1 MIGEKSCLLGI
12 APFAFR
18 TTRTATVTLVNSNV
32 THGVW
37 IQQPPQTVAAGAT
50 SGNFQM
56 SYNFQPPADL
66 QLDMHYSIPG
76 QTVNFTAAAIIDQP
90 HGGTVTCTPSGA
102 GPGQHHA
109 DIQRGWR
116 CPSLHTAFYFQLNAA
131 ERRPFHEN
139 FVAAAYLERVA
150 AVASSR
156 LPAAAAFLRSFRFWH
171 GRHSLKPRASL
182 RSR

>member
-1 MIGEKSCLLGI
+1 MPTGNCTVRIQNN
-12 APFAFR
+12 
-18 TTRTATVTLVNSNV
+18 TNATVTLVNSNV

-37 IQQPPQTVAAGAT
+37 NQQPPQTVAAGAT

-102 GPGQHHA
+102 GPGQHHVTFNVGGA
-109 DIQRGWR
+109 A
-116 CPSLHTAFYFQLNAA
+116 PAFTLLFTFN
-131 ERRPFHEN
+131 
-139 FVAAAYLERVA
+139 
-150 AVASSR
+150 
-156 LPAAAAFLRSFRFWH
+156 
-171 GRHSLKPRASL
+171 
-182 RSR
+182 